1 MHVFRSVYRVYTNQQ
16 VISDFLDFSVDL
28 NSSELTKSAYIHSYI
43 VGSMPKVAFTA
54 GRVRALS
61 CPADKKQAFL
71 WDTGAPGLGL
81 RVTPNGE
88 PSFIFQ
94 SRCNGSTMRITIGSP
109 DVWTI
114 PLAQAKAREYQ
125 RLIDEGLDPRVTR
138 VEQERLTASKTVTV
152 GEAWRDYVKERTPHW
167 SERTRYDHDR
177 IADPGGRIQA
187 RGTKSG
193 KTMAGPLY
201 SLFKYR
207 FGELTP
213 QVVEAWAIAHGK
225 ERPTYGRLCWRY
237 FKVFLG
243 WCSREPSY
251 QDVVDAKIAASRKV
265 RDAFGKPN
273 AKSDH
278 LEREQLKRWFEEVR
292 AIQNP
297 VTSAAIQVMLLTGAR
312 VNEVLGLKW
321 SDVDVRWKKIAI
333 QDKVEES
340 RTIPLTPF
348 VEQLIMNLPRRNEQ
362 VFSSHDSKTGSI
374 WSPRYEFVAACERAG
389 IQDLTLHGLRRSFA
403 SLSEWLDIPSGVI
416 AQIMGHKP
424 SATAEKH
431 YKRRPIDMRRIH
443 HERFEAWI
451 LEQAG
456 LHKGE

>member
-1 MHVFRSVYRVYTNQQ
+1 MAK
-16 VISDFLDFSVDL
+16 I
-28 NSSELTKSAYIHSYI
+28 
-43 VGSMPKVAFTA
+43 AFTA

-61 CPADKKQAFL
+61 CPIDKKQAFL

-125 RLIDEGLDPRVTR
+125 RLIDEGLDPRVAR

-167 SERTRYDHDR
+167 GERTRYDHER
-177 IADPGGRIQA
+177 IADQGGRIQA
-187 RGTKSG
+187 RGTKGG
-193 KTMAGPLY
+193 KTMTGPLY

-213 QVVEAWAIAHGK
+213 QVVEAWAIANGK
-225 ERPTYGRLCWRY
+225 DRPTYGRLCWRY

-243 WCSREPSY
+243 WCSREPAY
-251 QDVVDAKIAASRKV
+251 QDVVDIKIAASRKV

-273 AKSDH
+273 AKDDH

-297 VTSAAIQVMLLTGAR
+297 VTAAAIQVMLLTGAR

-321 SDVDVRWKKIAI
+321 SDVDQQWKRIAI
-333 QDKVEES
+333 RDKVEEI

-348 VEQLIMNLPRRNEQ
+348 VEHLIMNLPRRNEQ
-362 VFSSHDSKTGSI
+362 VFSSHDSKTKSI

-389 IQDLTLHGLRRSFA
+389 IKGLTFHGLRRSFA
-403 SLSEWLDIPSGVI
+403 SLSEWLDIPAGVI

-431 YKRRPIDMRRIH
+431 YKRRPIDMLRMH
-443 HERFEAWI
+443 HERFEKWI
-451 LEQAG
+451 LEQAEIAAS
-456 LHKGE
+456 KAV